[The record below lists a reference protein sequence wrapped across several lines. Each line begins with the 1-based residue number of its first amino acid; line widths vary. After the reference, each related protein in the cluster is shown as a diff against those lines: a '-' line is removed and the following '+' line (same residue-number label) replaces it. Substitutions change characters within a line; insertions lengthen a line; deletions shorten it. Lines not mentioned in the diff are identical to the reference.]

1 MQIKFYLSELYN
13 SIKNTKKE
21 NMYFSFFII
30 FYLLYPIFLCTK
42 MDMSYDEP
50 YSLYTSANLSK
61 VIGLSYQFEWQ
72 PPGYFLILSLWRII
86 NDGVFFARLL
96 SLIFTLLSAFFLYKV
111 IRLIF
116 EGIYTKWIVV
126 IFLLN
131 PFTVYSSTEIRLYS
145 LIILLTIL
153 SVYLFYLIYFLNR
166 NNFKIIFIFLA
177 TLGIY
182 TQYFFVL
189 LIISFAIVL
198 FVTREWGKFFN
209 FILLSFIVALLF
221 IPNLFF
227 IKEQFAA
234 VPNTL
239 VEYSFYD
246 RIKSLIV
253 SSSEFFVVNQGFYFG
268 RFGRWIG
275 RIVFV
280 SIFIITLYKFYV
292 KSKTEEWQDFK
303 YYRLALMQMI
313 FLLTIFVT
321 FFSFTNIVY
330 ATRYMAILF
339 PFHII
344 LLAVFGIYNTRT
356 KNIIYSVYAAL
367 LLLNLTMDF
376 KPPYTKSYDFKSI
389 AGYTRQIQFDDEP
402 ILFVNNDLTL
412 GLKHIF
418 ESDKTFISL
427 PEFKFDYSLYTNYV
441 KDTTELNQLI
451 KNVKSDSPSYLIVTG
466 TELGYLRNKD
476 LTNSMIDN
484 YLINNYTI
492 PIDSTFEG
500 FYKEDYVRIRRI
512 IKRYK

>member
-1 MQIKFYLSELYN
+1 M
-13 SIKNTKKE
+13 
-21 NMYFSFFII
+21 
-30 FYLLYPIFLCTK
+30 
-42 MDMSYDEP
+42 
-50 YSLYTSANLSK
+50 
-61 VIGLSYQFEWQ
+61 
-72 PPGYFLILSLWRII
+72 
-86 NDGVFFARLL
+86 
-96 SLIFTLLSAFFLYKV
+96 
-111 IRLIF
+111 
-116 EGIYTKWIVV
+116 
-126 IFLLN
+126 
-131 PFTVYSSTEIRLYS
+131 
-145 LIILLTIL
+145 
-153 SVYLFYLIYFLNR
+153 
-166 NNFKIIFIFLA
+166 
-177 TLGIY
+177 
-182 TQYFFVL
+182 
-189 LIISFAIVL
+189 
-198 FVTREWGKFFN
+198 
-209 FILLSFIVALLF
+209 LF

-234 VPNTL
+234 FPNTL

-268 RFGRWIG
+268 RSGRWLV
-275 RIVFV
+275 RIAFV
-280 SIFIITLYKFYV
+280 SFFIITYYKFYL
-292 KSKTEEWQDFK
+292 KDKTEESQDFK
-303 YYRLALMQMI
+303 FYRIALMQTILLLII
-313 FLLTIFVT
+313 FIA

-356 KNIIYSVYAAL
+356 KNIIYGVYTAL
-367 LLLNLTMDF
+367 LLLSLSVDF

-389 AGYTRQIQFDDEP
+389 AGYTQRIQMDNEP

-451 KNVKSDSPSYLIVTG
+451 KNVKNDSPSFLIVTG

-500 FYKEDYVRIRRI
+500 FYKEDYVRVRRI
-512 IKRYK
+512 IKIIK

>member
-1 MQIKFYLSELYN
+1 
-13 SIKNTKKE
+13 
-21 NMYFSFFII
+21 
-30 FYLLYPIFLCTK
+30 
-42 MDMSYDEP
+42 
-50 YSLYTSANLSK
+50 
-61 VIGLSYQFEWQ
+61 
-72 PPGYFLILSLWRII
+72 
-86 NDGVFFARLL
+86 
-96 SLIFTLLSAFFLYKV
+96 
-111 IRLIF
+111 
-116 EGIYTKWIVV
+116 
-126 IFLLN
+126 
-131 PFTVYSSTEIRLYS
+131 
-145 LIILLTIL
+145 
-153 SVYLFYLIYFLNR
+153 
-166 NNFKIIFIFLA
+166 
-177 TLGIY
+177 
-182 TQYFFVL
+182 L

-198 FVTREWGKFFN
+198 FVTREWRSFFN
-209 FILLSFIVALLF
+209 FILVSFLVALLF

-227 IKEQFAA
+227 IQEQFAA
-234 VPNTL
+234 FPNTL

-268 RFGRWIG
+268 RSGRWLV
-275 RIVFV
+275 RFVFV
-280 SIFIITLYKFYV
+280 SFFIITYYKFYL
-292 KSKTEEWQDFK
+292 KDKTEESQDFK
-303 YYRLALMQMI
+303 FYRIALMQTILLLII
-313 FLLTIFVT
+313 FIA

-339 PFHII
+339 PFHLI

-367 LLLNLTMDF
+367 LLVNLTIDF

-389 AGYTRQIQFDDEP
+389 AGYTQRIQMENEP

-451 KNVKSDSPSYLIVTG
+451 KNVKSNSPSFLIVTG

-484 YLINNYTI
+484 YLINNYNI

-500 FYKEDYVRIRRI
+500 FYKEDYVRVRRI
-512 IKRYK
+512 IKIIK